1 MAAGDPKWDIRG
13 ALGIGGSAPSR
24 EGLIKVLQGM
34 VDELDE
40 QIRPLDERR
49 RALMLV
55 IQSERETIALEQLR
69 RERTLERIQAPIA
82 P

>member
-1 MAAGDPKWDIRG
+1 MAAGDPKWDTRG

-24 EGLIKVLQGM
+24 EGLITVLQGM
-34 VDELDE
+34 VDDLDE

-82 P
+82 